1 MEENQEILFAQTL
14 ERVRKLAR
22 RQGNRV
28 TGQQVREAFG
38 ALKLSEEQLGM
49 VLDYLR
55 QRKVAVVEGD
65 GGDTLSEGGAA
76 LQGLSDGGAASGAW
90 TEDALSLN
98 QLSEDEELSE
108 AETDYLEEYK
118 RQLAGSDEISEG
130 EKEALTLSAMAGES
144 DAQQRLIH
152 LYLPKVVDIARLYAG
167 QGVFLE
173 DLIGEGNVALSMGVT
188 MLGCLENAREAEV
201 TLMKMVMD
209 AMEEYITENEQEQ
222 DKDRKILDKVNKV
235 AEKAKELAKELR
247 RKVTVEELA
256 AESGMSEKAIRDAMR
271 MSGFAIEDL
280 EGR

>member
-14 ERVRKLAR
+14 ESVRKLAR

-76 LQGLSDGGAASGAW
+76 LRGLSDGGAASGAW

-108 AETDYLEEYK
+108 AETDYLEEYN

-188 MLGCLENAREAEV
+188 MLGRLENAREAEG

-256 AESGMSEKAIRDAMR
+256 AESGMSENAIRDAMR

>member
-14 ERVRKLAR
+14 ESVRKLAR

-38 ALKLSEEQLGM
+38 ALNLSEEQLGM

-55 QRKVAVVEGD
+55 QRKVAVVEG
-65 GGDTLSEGGAA
+65 E
-76 LQGLSDGGAASGAW
+76 SG
-90 TEDALSLN
+90 DALSLN
-98 QLSEDEELSE
+98 QLSDGEELSE

-167 QGVFLE
+167 QGVFPE
-173 DLIGEGNVALSMGVT
+173 DLVGEGNVALSLGVT
-188 MLGCLENAREAEV
+188 MLGGLENAGEAEGA
-201 TLMKMVMD
+201 LMKMVMD

-222 DKDRKILDKVNKV
+222 DKDRRILDKVNKV
-235 AEKAKELAKELR
+235 AERAKELAKELR

>member
-14 ERVRKLAR
+14 ESVRKLAR

-118 RQLAGSDEISEG
+118 RQLVGSDEISEG
-130 EKEALTLSAMAGES
+130 EKEAFTLSAMAGES

-188 MLGCLENAREAEV
+188 MLGCLENAREAEG

-256 AESGMSEKAIRDAMR
+256 AESGMSENAIRDAMR

>member
-14 ERVRKLAR
+14 ESVRKLAR

-76 LQGLSDGGAASGAW
+76 LRGLSDGGAASGAW

-188 MLGCLENAREAEV
+188 MLGRLENAREAEG

-256 AESGMSEKAIRDAMR
+256 AESGMSENAIRDAMR

>member
-14 ERVRKLAR
+14 ESVRKLAR

-38 ALKLSEEQLGM
+38 TLNLSEEQLGM

-55 QRKVAVVEGD
+55 QRKVAVVEG
-65 GGDTLSEGGAA
+65 E
-76 LQGLSDGGAASGAW
+76 SG
-90 TEDALSLN
+90 DALSLN
-98 QLSEDEELSE
+98 QLSDGEELSE

-188 MLGCLENAREAEV
+188 MLGCLENAREAEG